1 MIDIHSRY
9 RQAARERFDTGFE
22 GDMIICESANVEID
36 SEREGAWVQASLFVP
51 IDALDPEPGPT
62 YDVWIAEQV
71 AGDPAPGGYY
81 RFNGPGSWP
90 WCHAGMT
97 FTCDNDPD
105 GKGARRAAH
114 YYARHLRSTYHC
126 AFVAV
131 RAASKGMPL
140 PIAEGCE

>member
-1 MIDIHSRY
+1 MTDINSRY
-9 RQAARERFDTGFE
+9 RQAARERFDTGL
-22 GDMIICESANVEID
+22 GDLIVSGDAEVRYDE
-36 SEREGAWVQASLFVP
+36 EGAWVQAHLFVP
-51 IDALDPEPGPT
+51 IDALDPVPGPT

-71 AGDPAPGGYY
+71 NGGLAPGG
-81 RFNGPGSWP
+81 FAPGSWP
-90 WCHAGMT
+90 WYHAGMT

-105 GKGARRAAH
+105 GKGARRFAH
-114 YYARHLRSTYHC
+114 DYARYLRSTYHC